1 MEGRGRQ
8 CFGHDI
14 GHLSFGAD
22 VIEVEVLRLDALA
35 QVRDG
40 LAKLDEWTGEAA
52 SAVVKQVSADNE
64 VGMGKVAQPIRIAV
78 TGGPVSPSIDD
89 TLVLLGRDETLA
101 RLDAAVAAFASEPG

>member
-35 QVRDG
+35 QVREPGHD
-40 LAKLDEWTGEAA
+40 
-52 SAVVKQVSADNE
+52 
-64 VGMGKVAQPIRIAV
+64 
-78 TGGPVSPSIDD
+78 
-89 TLVLLGRDETLA
+89 VLHALGRDVRVREHYCREVVTEHHSWA
-101 RLDAAVAAFASEPG
+101 RDPLRDDEERNRRTKAYGGSSAD